1 MNSINWKHGLGAL
14 LICIGVSACDQQ
26 TTSRE
31 GAQAP
36 ITSPEATTTAPV
48 DTGTPQTDPYATM
61 PEIDESESLTGSTDI
76 SGTETTG
83 DTLGDRCAG
92 FTGEALTECLEMES
106 ARRQDV
112 QDPTLQDDVQ
122 PPTLQDADETPPQDV
137 PQQ

>member
-1 MNSINWKHGLGAL
+1 MNSTIWKYGLGAL
-14 LICIGVSACDQQ
+14 LIGVGLSACEQQ

-31 GAQAP
+31 EAQAP
-36 ITSPEATTTAPV
+36 YVAPEATSTPPV
-48 DTGTPQTDPYATM
+48 DTGTAQTDPYATL
-61 PEIDESESLTGSTDI
+61 PPTDESGSMTDSTDI

-112 QDPTLQDDVQ
+112 Q
-122 PPTLQDADETPPQDV
+122 PPTLQDPTETPPQDV